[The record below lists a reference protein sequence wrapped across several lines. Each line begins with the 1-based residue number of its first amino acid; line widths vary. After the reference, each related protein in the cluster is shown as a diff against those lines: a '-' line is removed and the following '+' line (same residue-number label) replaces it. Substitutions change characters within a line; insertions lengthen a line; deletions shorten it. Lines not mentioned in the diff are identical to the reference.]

1 MKNFIRILPLVL
13 VLFVSQAF
21 AATGQHL
28 QLRETKTKKIY
39 NAKTD
44 ASGKFTFDKIEAGTY
59 DLVWVLP
66 EGTSPENTESASIEI
81 QSFSWGVSN
90 MGSHGGGG
98 GGGAGKTVGTSTTK
112 TDDDNDGAG
121 EASRVT
127 KTRSNIQNN
136 RTINTTRDNIKGQ
149 SKSSDFKS
157 SGGGTYYV
165 VVLQD
170 ILVTGLTD
178 CPGTVS
184 AMAINEKGLPGEK
197 KPKKSTK

>member
-13 VLFVSQAF
+13 ALFVSQAF

-66 EGTSPENTESASIEI
+66 DGTSPDNTESASIDI

-90 MGSHGGGG
+90 MGSHGGGA
-98 GGGAGKTVGTSTTK
+98 GGGAGKTVATSTTK

-121 EASRVT
+121 DASR
-127 KTRSNIQNN
+127 
-136 RTINTTRDNIKGQ
+136 
-149 SKSSDFKS
+149 
-157 SGGGTYYV
+157 
-165 VVLQD
+165 
-170 ILVTGLTD
+170 
-178 CPGTVS
+178 
-184 AMAINEKGLPGEK
+184 
-197 KPKKSTK
+197 